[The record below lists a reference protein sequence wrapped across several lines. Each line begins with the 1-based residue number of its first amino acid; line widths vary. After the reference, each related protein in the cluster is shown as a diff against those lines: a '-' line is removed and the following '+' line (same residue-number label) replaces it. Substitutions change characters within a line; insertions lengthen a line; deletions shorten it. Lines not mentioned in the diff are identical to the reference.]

1 MNKRTTSEGSY
12 LFQVEISIS
21 AANKGAALEH
31 LLRVLN
37 SADLV
42 DYRIG
47 SGIQLDIG
55 SGLHIE
61 RSPKST
67 QKAASKIINDTVVT
81 STAQPEQPED
91 LNNRIQ
97 QYIKANKLLR
107 LNINK
112 GRGIKMDIPCRI
124 INFDMST
131 QLLTV
136 YHVDE
141 KQVYSFGLNEI
152 DDFLD

>member
-1 MNKRTTSEGSY
+1 MKRQTTSEGSY

-21 AANKGAALEH
+21 ATNKGAALEH

-37 SADLV
+37 SAEFV

-47 SGIQLDIG
+47 SGIQLDIA
-55 SGLHIE
+55 SGLHNE
-61 RSPKST
+61 KKVKKTKDTAPKESINN
-67 QKAASKIINDTVVT
+67 SKTP
-81 STAQPEQPED
+81 SQPEGLD
-91 LNNRIQ
+91 TRIE
-97 QYIKANKLLR
+97 QYIKSNKLLR
-107 LNINK
+107 LNVNK
-112 GRGIKMDIPCRI
+112 GLGIKMDIPCRI
-124 INFDMST
+124 INFDPGT

-141 KQVYSFGLNEI
+141 KQVYSFALNEI

>member
-1 MNKRTTSEGSY
+1 MKRQTSSEGSY

-21 AANKGAALEH
+21 ATNKGTALEQ
-31 LLRVLN
+31 LLRMLN
-37 SADLV
+37 KAEFV

-47 SGIQLDIG
+47 AGIQLDIA
-55 SGLHIE
+55 SGLHKE
-61 RSPKST
+61 KST
-67 QKAASKIINDTVVT
+67 KLPKNEPHMDTISNT
-81 STAQPEQPED
+81 TAPSQPESLD
-91 LNNRIQ
+91 IQ
-97 QYIKANKLLR
+97 IEQFIKSNKLLR

-112 GRGIKMDIPCRI
+112 GLGVKMDIPCRI
-124 INFDMST
+124 INFDAGS

-141 KQVYSFGLNEI
+141 RQVYSFTLNEI